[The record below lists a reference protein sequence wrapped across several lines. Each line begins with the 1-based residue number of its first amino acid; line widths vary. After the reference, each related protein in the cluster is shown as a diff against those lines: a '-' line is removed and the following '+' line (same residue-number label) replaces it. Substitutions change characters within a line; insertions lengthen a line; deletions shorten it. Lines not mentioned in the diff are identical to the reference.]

1 MNGIPS
7 VFFVPGKASY
17 HICKKY
23 MEAENGKRF
32 KQ

>member
-1 MNGIPS
+1 MEYPLS
-7 VFFVPGKASY
+7 FFVLGKASY

-32 KQ
+32 KR